1 MWNCIGHLGP
11 LHSFAVVSPSIRG
24 KPGSV
29 MYKSLRASKSNYVK
43 RLCLVV
49 PLVSRS

>member
-11 LHSFAVVSPSIRG
+11 LHLFTG
-24 KPGSV
+24 KGEGSV
-29 MYKSLRASKSNYVK
+29 MYKSLRASESNYVK

-49 PLVSRS
+49 PLVSRL